1 MVRFTFSLLLL
12 VTLPALAGHPAD
24 DMKHTDPAAA
34 VYRIQ
39 VVGGGQVADGSAVLI
54 APGRLLTACHVTRR
68 AGSIKVGRDEL
79 KWTAYPVATDIEHD
93 LCVLA
98 VPELSAAAPAA
109 IGPTDSLRL
118 SDRVTTA
125 GYRRGGRLD
134 ISHGEIKGLHAQDG
148 AFVLQVSAP
157 FDHGESGGGLFDTA
171 GRLIGFIG
179 FKAVAGGD
187 FHYAL
192 PLAWAGDEIPGQ
204 ASAAPYNTPIHKLAF
219 WERSDREKP
228 LFLLAASLEANR
240 DWKALQGVAQEWVI
254 ADANNP
260 ASWFCLGRVLTKLK
274 RPQAAA
280 LAFGQAATLLPSSTG
295 TSDLPGT
302 PDKVADVVFRLVSLE
317 SAAVQ

>member
-1 MVRFTFSLLLL
+1 MVRIPCSLLLL
-12 VTLPALAGHPAD
+12 LTFPALAAQTAD
-24 DMKHTDPAAA
+24 EVKRTDLASA
-34 VYRIQ
+34 VYRVQ
-39 VVGGGQVADGSAVLI
+39 VLGGGHVADGSAVLI

-79 KWTAYPVATDIEHD
+79 KWTAYPVATDVEHD
-93 LCVLA
+93 LCILA
-98 VPELSAAAPAA
+98 VPELSAAVPAE
-109 IGPTDSLRL
+109 IGPTETLRL
-118 SDRVTTA
+118 SDRVTAA
-125 GYRRGGRLD
+125 GYRRGGKLD

-157 FDHGESGGGLFDTA
+157 FEHGESGGGLFDTA
-171 GRLIGFIG
+171 GRLIGIIG

-204 ASAAPYNTPIHKLAF
+204 TSGAPYDTRVHKLAF
-219 WERSDREKP
+219 WERPDAEKP

-240 DWKALQGVAQEWVI
+240 DWKALQGVAQEWVL
-254 ADANNP
+254 AEAKNP
-260 ASWFCLGRVLTKLK
+260 VSWFCLGRVLTKLK

-280 LAFGQAATLLPSSTG
+280 LAFGQATTLLPSSTG
-295 TSDLPGT
+295 TPDLPGT

-317 SAAVQ
+317 PSAVQ